1 MEPPASSSS
10 ESLTSRSTESM
21 EIDALSVMGNSPPR
35 SVNFLAF
42 VKALCSGLP
51 ARARSSSSIYV
62 LPLHRASFS
71 KVCIATSSFCVRSL
85 PLSFSEVS
93 RHSFHL
99 LHLASE
105 LRVGLSDLFSSIP
118 FRFIRNTLHVSS
130 VVNFL
135 IPNQNH

>member
-1 MEPPASSSS
+1 
-10 ESLTSRSTESM
+10 M

-51 ARARSSSSIYV
+51 ASARSSSSIHV

-71 KVCIATSSFCVRSL
+71 RVCIATSSFCVRSL
-85 PLSFSEVS
+85 SLSFSEVS

-99 LHLASE
+99 LHLTS
-105 LRVGLSDLFSSIP
+105 
-118 FRFIRNTLHVSS
+118 
-130 VVNFL
+130 
-135 IPNQNH
+135 